1 MKYNVLRERP
11 AIQDCRALID
21 EEQKAEQLNQLS
33 DEIEKLIDRVA
44 DDVREQRGAGD
55 ERRASGF
62 VIYLL
67 RNTENAPFQTLLLKK
82 SGIATNDIIETQGFS
97 ALRDYC
103 ERLSLQARVEDAVR
117 PSREYLNPCLG
128 IIVDG
133 WP

>member
-1 MKYNVLRERP
+1 M
-11 AIQDCRALID
+11 ID
-21 EEQKAEQLNQLS
+21 QAQKAEQLAQLS
-33 DEIEKLIDRVA
+33 NEIEKLIDRVA
-44 DDVREQRGAGD
+44 DDVREQRGAEE

-82 SGIATNDIIETQGFS
+82 AGIATNDITQTRGFL
-97 ALRDYC
+97 ALKDYC
-103 ERLSLQARVEDAVR
+103 ARLSLQARVEDAVR
-117 PSREYLNPCLG
+117 PSREFINPCLG

>member
-1 MKYNVLRERP
+1 M
-11 AIQDCRALID
+11 ID
-21 EEQKAEQLNQLS
+21 EEQKAEQLTQLS
-33 DEIEKLIDRVA
+33 NEIEKLIDRVA
-44 DDVREQRGAGD
+44 DDVREQRGAEE

-82 SGIATNDIIETQGFS
+82 VGIATNDIAQTPGFT
-97 ALRDYC
+97 ALKDYC
-103 ERLSLQARVEDAVR
+103 ERLSLQARVEDAIR
-117 PSREYLNPCLG
+117 PSREFINPCLG

>member
-1 MKYNVLRERP
+1 M
-11 AIQDCRALID
+11 ID
-21 EEQKAEQLNQLS
+21 EVQKAEQLNQLS

-44 DDVREQRGAGD
+44 DDVREQRGAEE

-67 RNTENAPFQTLLLKK
+67 RNTEKAPFQTLLLKK
-82 SGIATNDIIETQGFS
+82 AGIATNDITKTHGFT
-97 ALRDYC
+97 ALKDYC

-117 PSREYLNPCLG
+117 PSRDYLNPCLG

>member
-1 MKYNVLRERP
+1 M
-11 AIQDCRALID
+11 ID
-21 EEQKAEQLNQLS
+21 EVQKAEQLTQLS
-33 DEIEKLIDRVA
+33 NEIEKLIDRVA
-44 DDVREQRGAGD
+44 DDVREQRGAEE

-82 SGIATNDIIETQGFS
+82 VGIATNDIAQTPGFS

-103 ERLSLQARVEDAVR
+103 EGLSLQARVEDAIR
-117 PSREYLNPCLG
+117 PSREYINPCLG

>member
-1 MKYNVLRERP
+1 M
-11 AIQDCRALID
+11 ID

-103 ERLSLQARVEDAVR
+103 ERISLQARVEDAVR